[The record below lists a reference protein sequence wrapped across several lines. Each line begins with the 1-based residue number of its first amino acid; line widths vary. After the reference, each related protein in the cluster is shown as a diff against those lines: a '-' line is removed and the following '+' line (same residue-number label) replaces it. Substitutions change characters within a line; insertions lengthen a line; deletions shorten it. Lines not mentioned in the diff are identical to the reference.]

1 MKRKNTS
8 TVTSN
13 YINEKCLKN
22 NKFYNFCEGYDGVIL
37 NNNIPYFRK
46 ADLMLNYF
54 QKYTLDKQGRCGA
67 AFACIGRE
75 CLPIKKRENIGSVI
89 PTGWH
94 SVKYDCING
103 SFLYNRCHLI
113 GFQLTGQNKNR
124 KNIITGTR
132 YFNTR
137 QMLPFE
143 NLIVRYIKETGN
155 HVLYKVT
162 PKFKGKNLLAHGVVM
177 EAKSIEDNGRG
188 ICFNVYCYNIQPH
201 ISIDYR
207 TGDSKEIRHA

>member
-1 MKRKNTS
+1 MKTKNTS
-8 TVTSN
+8 IVTSN
-13 YINEKCLKN
+13 YIDEKCLKS
-22 NKFYNFCEGYDGVIL
+22 NKFYDFCEGYDGVIL
-37 NNNIPYFRK
+37 NNNIPYFKK
-46 ADLMLNYF
+46 ADLIPNCF
-54 QKYTLDKQGRCGA
+54 QQYTLDKLERCGA
-67 AFACIGRE
+67 AFACIGKE
-75 CLPIKKRENIGSVI
+75 CLPTKKRKNIGSII

-94 SVKYDCING
+94 SVKYDCIKG
-103 SFLYNRCHLI
+103 KFLFNRCHLA

-132 YFNTR
+132 FINVNQLY
-137 QMLPFE
+137 FE

-177 EAKSIEDNGRG
+177 EAKSIEDNGKG
-188 ICFNVYCYNIQPH
+188 ICFNVYFYNIQPH

-207 TGDSKEIRHA
+207 TGDSKEIRPA